1 MARKPTV
8 TVDTWALAET
18 RGMGAE
24 AEVLQAAMRRAEALG
39 RGDRTELK
47 SLLHPQ
53 FVWTSHQGEMFDL
66 RTYLDANTDGPTAW
80 HGQQLA
86 DVDVRVV
93 GEVAVL
99 RCTVTDD
106 VTTAAGRAT
115 FRMPMTTTW
124 ISGPNGWSCLAG
136 HAGPRLT

>member
-1 MARKPTV
+1 
-8 TVDTWALAET
+8 
-18 RGMGAE
+18 MGAE
-24 AEVLQAAMRRAEALG
+24 AEVLEAAMRRAEALG
-39 RGDRTELK
+39 RRDRMGLQ

-53 FVWTSHQGEMFDL
+53 FVWTSHKGEMFD
-66 RTYLDANTDGPTAW
+66 RQTYLDANTGGLTAW

-93 GEVAVL
+93 GEVAIL
-99 RCTVTDD
+99 RCMVTDD
-106 VTTAAGRAT
+106 VTTVAGRAS

-124 ISGPNGWSCLAG
+124 ISGLNGWSCLAG